1 VQFRQNARRP
11 NGYNVL
17 SMIAH
22 LRGTLLAKHP
32 NQAIVETAG
41 VGYDVTIS
49 VPTFSDLPAVGSNVA
64 LHIHTHVREDMIALY
79 GFLRPSERL
88 LFEKLITVSGIGP
101 KLAITIL
108 SGMAADEMV
117 GAIRGNDVT
126 RLIRI
131 PGIGRKTAERMVLE
145 LRDKLPE
152 AAPTAPATPALNA
165 VEEDVLSA
173 LINLGYQRAPA
184 EKVLA
189 AVVKEGNGK
198 SFDQIFRAVLGRL
211 SK

>member
-1 VQFRQNARRP
+1 
-11 NGYNVL
+11 
-17 SMIAH
+17 MIAH
-22 LRGTLLAKHP
+22 LRGKLVAKHP

-49 VPTFSDLPAVGSNVA
+49 VPTFSDLPAPGSEVA
-64 LHIHTHVREDMIALY
+64 LHIHTHVREDIIALY
-79 GFLRPSERL
+79 GFLRSSEKL

-117 GAIRGNDVT
+117 GAIRGNDVA
-126 RLIRI
+126 RLTRI
-131 PGIGRKTAERMVLE
+131 PGIGKKTAERMVLE

-152 AAPTAPATPALNA
+152 GAPRTVTAPPISAL
-165 VEEDVLSA
+165 EEDVLSA
-173 LINLGYQRAPA
+173 LLNLGYQRAAA
-184 EKVLA
+184 EKALELSVKSGKGGSFDALFRGALA
-189 AVVKEGNGK
+189 A
-198 SFDQIFRAVLGRL
+198 L